1 MSASART
8 PAAADKFKRSRVHII
23 IKMHIYIMCTL
34 MYKVGKMKSTQDEMN
49 GIYEDFSGKIRAYLM
64 GKVRSPEDL
73 DDLTQE
79 IFIKIHT
86 SLASLKDEKKLA
98 PWIYSIVRN
107 SINDYYRKRD
117 TGSAGIDENISY
129 SEDND
134 EDKNLSGILYCLN
147 VFIDRLPE
155 KYREPLILSDIEGVK
170 QKDLAVRM
178 GLSYTGLKSRVQR
191 GREMIKGMFIECCGV
206 PFSTEGG
213 SSGYYHDHENCKIC
227 NPPAS

>member
-1 MSASART
+1 
-8 PAAADKFKRSRVHII
+8 
-23 IKMHIYIMCTL
+23 
-34 MYKVGKMKSTQDEMN
+34 MKATHDMVKPEMN
-49 GIYEDFSGKIRAYLM
+49 GIYEDFSGKIRTYLA
-64 GKVRSPEDL
+64 GKVRSPQDL

-86 SLASLKDEKKLA
+86 SHGTLKDERKLA

-107 SINDYYRKRD
+107 SITDYYRKMD
-117 TGSAGIDENISY
+117 KGSKSLDENLSY
-129 SEDND
+129 SDDSNE
-134 EDKNLSGILYCLN
+134 EKNINGILYCLK

-155 KYREPLILSDIEGVK
+155 KYREPVILSDIEGVK
-170 QKDLAVRM
+170 QKDLAKRM

-206 PFSTEGG
+206 PFGKEGKLTG
-213 SSGYYHDHENCKIC
+213 DCLDHENCKIC

>member
-1 MSASART
+1 MK
-8 PAAADKFKRSRVHII
+8 AAHEM
-23 IKMHIYIMCTL
+23 IKP
-34 MYKVGKMKSTQDEMN
+34 EMN
-49 GIYEDFSGKIRAYLM
+49 GIYEDFSGKIRAYLR
-64 GKVRSPEDL
+64 GKVRSPEDI

-107 SINDYYRKRD
+107 SITDYYRKRN
-117 TGSAGIDENISY
+117 TGNTGADENISY
-129 SEDND
+129 SGDSD
-134 EDKNLSGILYCLN
+134 EEKNVSGILHCLN
-147 VFIDRLPE
+147 VFIDRLPM

-170 QKDLAVRM
+170 QKDLAKRM

-206 PFSTEGG
+206 PFSSEGKL
-213 SSGYYHDHENCKIC
+213 SGDYLDHENCKIC